1 MSVGC
6 KRRDRQSTHHQEHLS
21 RRYVS
26 EMTEINTRMIFRNFI
41 YFFKFLVL
49 SFPIFAFCGYCF
61 VQKKNTIL
69 VLSYV
74 KSSQVRLSKST
85 NTYDTK

>member
-1 MSVGC
+1 MSVSC
-6 KRRDRQSTHHQEHLS
+6 KRRDRQSTHHQAHLS
-21 RRYVS
+21 RRYLS

-41 YFFKFLVL
+41 YFL
-49 SFPIFAFCGYCF
+49 SFLCF
-61 VQKKNTIL
+61 LFLLLPFVVIALSKKKNTIL